1 MVTTENNNRNIGDNT
16 MVSTGVIE
24 INAGCSDVAFRT
36 CSSEVY
42 IDNIFVGYTP
52 IQIFVP
58 TGSHSYKL
66 IKPGYYP
73 PPPPPPPLM
82 AGIANVQYGM
92 KFSLNIDLING
103 ATTGALNINSIPSG
117 ASIFID
123 EKDMKMIS
131 PAIIPDLTP
140 GQHKYK
146 LVLSGYE
153 DATDSF
159 TMSLGQPIDLHPI
172 LIQKKDFGTLY
183 IHPTPVLYGR
193 IVPYIIEG
201 AKIYVDNVDT
211 GKFLPYPIT
220 GLTKGVHTFRVT
232 RPGVEDREG
241 MFIINGGDVL
251 LISIYPILLPKIG
264 MLIIR
269 AFPLVGD
276 MKVAHVYIDGKDT
289 GEFSNVRFALSEGIH
304 TYGLKLKGYEDIEGK
319 IDIVENRISRATCY
333 MKHIGTPVLGAL
345 NISSTPPGAL
355 VHIDDVEIGQYTPTK
370 VRKLSKGDYVYRLSK
385 PGYLDTTGTFTMSD
399 DETVDLHPTLIQSD
413 TILDISSNIIASMV
427 YIDDHTEGWTT
438 PTEITG
444 LSPGTHT
451 YSMVIPETFGQA
463 FNTVIGTFNLEKG
476 KITKIDGVIHL
487 DKDHGKGNL
496 IVNSIPVGAK
506 VFVDDIDT
514 ESNTPDSVLNMLP
527 GIHKVKFTLPGY
539 KDWIGNINV
548 IPGSVLSI
556 FENLIPEKM

>member
-1 MVTTENNNRNIGDNT
+1 
-16 MVSTGVIE
+16 MVSTGIIE
-24 INAGCSDVAFRT
+24 INTGCSDVAFRT

-42 IDNIFVGYTP
+42 IDNIFSGYTP

-82 AGIANVQYGM
+82 AGIANVQYGT
-92 KFSLNIDLING
+92 KFSLDIKLINS
-103 ATTGALNINSIPSG
+103 ATTGALIMDSTPPG
-117 ASIFID
+117 ADIFID
-123 EKDMKMIS
+123 EKDMKMTT
-131 PAIIPDLTP
+131 PAIISDLTP

-153 DATDSF
+153 EATDSF
-159 TMSLGQPIDLHPI
+159 TMSLGQPIDLYPI
-172 LIQKKDFGTLY
+172 LTQKKDFGTLY

-211 GKFLPYPIT
+211 GKLLPSPIT
-220 GLTKGVHTFRVT
+220 GLAKGVHTFRVT

-264 MLIIR
+264 ILIIR

-276 MKVAHVYIDGKDT
+276 MKVAHVYIDDKDT
-289 GEFSNVRFALSEGIH
+289 GEMSNVRFALPEGTH
-304 TYGLKLKGYEDIEGK
+304 TYMLKLEGYEDIEGK
-319 IDIVENRISRATCY
+319 VDIVENRISRVTGY
-333 MKHIGTPVLGAL
+333 MKHIGTPPLGML

-370 VRKLSKGDYVYRLSK
+370 VRKLSKGDYVFRLSK
-385 PGYLDTTGTFTMSD
+385 PGYIDTTGTFTISD
-399 DETVDLHPTLIQSD
+399 DKILELHPTLIQSD

-438 PTEITG
+438 PTEIIG
-444 LSPGTHT
+444 ISPGIHT
-451 YSMVIPETFGQA
+451 YSMVMPETFGQA
-463 FNTVIGTFNLEKG
+463 FNTVTGTFNLEKG
-476 KITKIDGVIHL
+476 KTTKIDGVIHL
-487 DKDHGKGNL
+487 DKEHGKGNL

-514 ESNTPDSVLNMLP
+514 ESITPDSILNMLP

-539 KDWIGNINV
+539 KDWIGNVSI
-548 IPGSVLSI
+548 IAGSALSI
-556 FENLIPEKM
+556 FENLIPEKI